1 MSDLTSQR
9 GVPDSEARGML
20 QPEAFVLDANGWIP
34 NNAKLPVLLYRGA
47 IPLDG
52 AADPAV
58 PFEQRFTRNGWP
70 SQWRDGV
77 YDFHH
82 FHPATHEVLGFARG
96 SARLVLGGP
105 PPVGREIEVSAGD
118 VVVLP
123 AGTGHCRVEASEDFL
138 VVGGYPPNQDT
149 GISRTAVGEEQR
161 QAMLQTSFP
170 PSDPVGGPDGPLT
183 RLWIRDENEAAR

>member
-1 MSDLTSQR
+1 MPDRHGTRNAGAPATS
-9 GVPDSEARGML
+9 

-34 NNAKLPVLLYRGA
+34 NNERLPVLLYRGA
-47 IPLDG
+47 IALDG
-52 AADPAV
+52 AADVAV

-96 SARLVLGGP
+96 WARLVLGGP
-105 PPVGREIEVSAGD
+105 PPLGRELEVRAGD

-123 AGTGHCRVEASEDFL
+123 AGTGHRRIEASDDFL

-161 QAMLQTSFP
+161 QAMLRTSFP
-170 PSDPVGGPDGPLT
+170 PSDPVAGPGGPLT
-183 RLWIRDENEAAR
+183 RLWAHPQ